1 MRRRPVDFRRPVRR
15 RVSNVVVWSLCGIV
29 VLLFIVIF
37 SKESRIESRPT
48 SSIKVKIC
56 ALQDFSVV
64 CSIAWFLMC
73 LIAVK
78 CGNFE
83 GNQCFEFWDLFFFVI
98 WDLKGQWGL
107 IGFSL
112 VLLFGLMKV
121 DIYIFGDS
129 SNIMTWLLA

>member
-83 GNQCFEFWDLFFFVI
+83 GNQCFEF
-98 WDLKGQWGL
+98 
-107 IGFSL
+107 
-112 VLLFGLMKV
+112 
-121 DIYIFGDS
+121 
-129 SNIMTWLLA
+129 

>member
-1 MRRRPVDFRRPVRR
+1 M
-15 RVSNVVVWSLCGIV
+15 VVWSLCGIV

-37 SKESRIESRPT
+37 NKESRIESRPT
-48 SSIKVKIC
+48 SSIKVNIC

-83 GNQCFEFWDLFFFVI
+83 GNQCFETFFCDLGFE
-98 WDLKGQWGL
+98 GTMGL
-107 IGFSL
+107 
-112 VLLFGLMKV
+112 
-121 DIYIFGDS
+121 
-129 SNIMTWLLA
+129 N